1 MIYYYFNIII
11 SKVRYKDIENKLDN
25 MKKSEPSNNN
35 GLDKFDK
42 MDKKYEKCEIPAN
55 EIINLNNVSKI
66 LLNENECLNCEK
78 ERTIEIKK
86 FKPLNEQLK
95 LDKLDDNFGR
105 CSCGKRH
112 IDLVMAQILKIMKEE
127 NIEFKRFILRNGPT
141 PLLTPMFNNKNE
153 PFIEKNSLIV
163 LHPKF
168 TKNIAK
174 RIMNEVSEVKGVI
187 KGDPKDTVG
196 LIDTNSEAIS
206 YELLAGSDIRCDIVQ
221 SPVGKIV
228 INKIQ
233 HLSYL
238 EFPPSMEN
246 KIKKIWEYIQT
257 KQLSPKE
264 IRNLTVLDGT
274 CGNGTLGIFLLKLGF
289 KKVIFNDIWKPSTVM
304 TSINLKANGFPI
316 NKEIKRLKDIYN
328 TPDVNNMPTY
338 NGNNFEAYNLPFEEL
353 NEIFSK
359 KTFDICILDCFP
371 GVNTN
376 DLEKIAKSLAEDVMI
391 I

>member
-1 MIYYYFNIII
+1 
-11 SKVRYKDIENKLDN
+11 

-35 GLDKFDK
+35 GLDKINK
-42 MDKKYEKCEIPAN
+42 TNETYEIAMD
-55 EIINLNNVSKI
+55 EIINLKNISKI
-66 LLNENECLNCEK
+66 LLNENKCLNCEK
-78 ERTIEIKK
+78 KSFIEIKK
-86 FKPLNEQLK
+86 FKPLDEQLD
-95 LDKLDDNFGR
+95 LDNLDDNFGR

-112 IDLVMAQILKIMKEE
+112 IDIVMASILKIMKEE
-127 NIEFKRFILRNGPT
+127 NIEFRRFILRNGPT

-153 PFIEKNSLIV
+153 PFIEKNSLII

-187 KGDPKDTVG
+187 KGNSKDTVG
-196 LIDTNSEAIS
+196 LMDANSKVIS

-221 SPVGKIV
+221 SPVGEIV

-246 KIKKIWEYIQT
+246 KIKRLWEYIQT
-257 KQLSPKE
+257 KQLSKE
-264 IRNLTVLDGT
+264 EISNLTAIDGT

-289 KKVIFNDIWKPSTVM
+289 KKVIFNDIWRPSTIM
-304 TSINLKANGFPI
+304 TSINLNANGFPI
-316 NKEIKRLKDIYN
+316 NKEIEYLKDGYN
-328 TPDVNNMPTY
+328 IDNITNVTDINSIA
-338 NGNNFEAYNLPFEEL
+338 NGNNFEVYNLPFEEL
-353 NEIFSK
+353 NEIFSN
-359 KTFDICILDCFP
+359 KTHDICILDCFP
-371 GVNTN
+371 GINT
-376 DLEKIAKSLAEDVMI
+376 DKLEKIAKSLAKDVLI